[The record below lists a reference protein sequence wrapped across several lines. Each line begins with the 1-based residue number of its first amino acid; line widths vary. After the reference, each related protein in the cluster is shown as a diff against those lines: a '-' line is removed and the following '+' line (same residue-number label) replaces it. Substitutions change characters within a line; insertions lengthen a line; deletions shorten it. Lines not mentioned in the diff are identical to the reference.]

1 MQLSLSKLI
10 SGIFLPF
17 LTEYIQTQIPDE
29 FKKKKKKRNCKKDL
43 TVAVSHSTEDT
54 VLPQKQVAPL
64 ELIQESGKSLTHI
77 AA

>member
-1 MQLSLSKLI
+1 MNL
-10 SGIFLPF
+10 
-17 LTEYIQTQIPDE
+17 
-29 FKKKKKKRNCKKDL
+29 KKKKKRNCKKDL